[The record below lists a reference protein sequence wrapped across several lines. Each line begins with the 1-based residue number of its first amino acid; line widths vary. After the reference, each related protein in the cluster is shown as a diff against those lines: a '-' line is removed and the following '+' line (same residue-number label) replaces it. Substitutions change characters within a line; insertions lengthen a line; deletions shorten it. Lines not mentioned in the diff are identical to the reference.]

1 MFQFVKALQFND
13 CSAFVFFI
21 KNFVTKKAIFENEN
35 TLYKCKDK
43 GITKHTNQK
52 QQAVRLETYL

>member
-43 GITKHTNQK
+43 GIKKIIKTK
-52 QQAVRLETYL
+52 